1 VNPIRVI
8 VADDHALVRAGLL
21 GLIDPLPGIQTVG
34 EAANGK
40 DALRLIAEHRPQVAI
55 MDISMPILNGLEA
68 TARATAELP
77 ETRVLVVSVHAD
89 EEYVH
94 QALAV
99 GANGY
104 LLKNADKNEFEL
116 AIRAT
121 ARGDGWLSPAVSKS
135 FVAGYAKNL
144 AGRRGPFE
152 VLTPRQREILQLIA
166 EGRSTKDI
174 AQRLGLSARTV
185 ESHRAELA
193 RRLGVRGVQGL
204 VLYAVRTGLAPA
216 R

>member
-1 VNPIRVI
+1 VTPIRVV

-21 GLIDPLPGIQTVG
+21 ALIDALPGVQTVG
-34 EAANGK
+34 EAPDGEE
-40 DALRLIAEHRPQVAI
+40 ALRLIAEHRPQVAI

-68 TARATAELP
+68 TARATGELP
-77 ETRVLVVSVHAD
+77 ETRVLIVSVHAD

-94 QALAV
+94 QAMAV
-99 GANGY
+99 GASGY

-121 ARGDGWLSPAVSKS
+121 ARGDGWVSPAVSKS
-135 FVAGYAKNL
+135 IVSAYAKNQT
-144 AGRRGPFE
+144 GRRRPFE

-166 EGRSTKDI
+166 EGRSSKGI
-174 AQRLGLSARTV
+174 AERLSLSVRTV
-185 ESHRAELA
+185 ESHRAELT

-204 VLYAVRTGLAPA
+204 VLYAVRAGLASA
-216 R
+216 K